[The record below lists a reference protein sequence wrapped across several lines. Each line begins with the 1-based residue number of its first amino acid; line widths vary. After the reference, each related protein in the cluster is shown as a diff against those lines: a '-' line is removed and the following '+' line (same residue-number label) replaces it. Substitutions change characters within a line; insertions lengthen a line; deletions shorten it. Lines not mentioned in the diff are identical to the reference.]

1 MFCTNCG
8 NEIIENCK
16 FCPHCGG
23 ALPEVKTEPIAEAMP
38 DSVEQ
43 PTYNQPV
50 REKKNKKWAFIGCGG
65 CLGVVII
72 GAIIIGLAT
81 MWLFSDDY
89 EDDWEYEEYSDFQ
102 DIGSSV
108 TDGSGHWGTD
118 LGLTDL
124 RDFYTTLKGDGSDV
138 ATIMVYLLGSDLESE
153 SGLASGD
160 LDEMLAADLGDN
172 VNLIV
177 MTGGASDWENEDI
190 SNKTCQYWQIKDGEL
205 VSLET
210 DLGKL
215 SMADPDTLSAFI
227 SYAASGYPADRYGL
241 ICWNH
246 GGGTMGGYGCDD
258 YFPDDTMY
266 LDDIGEALDGAGVL
280 FDFVGFDAC
289 LMGTVET
296 AYMLEPYA
304 DYLIA
309 SEEMEAGTGW
319 YYTEWLTELGKNT
332 SISTVDLGV
341 KIIDDFVESCEGFI
355 FDSEAT
361 LSIVELRQMPY
372 TYEVMCAY
380 FADATIALEED
391 EYATLATARSNAKAY
406 GEGDCEQV
414 DIVDFVMRTD
424 LDGSQDVIDAV
435 DSAVKYYR
443 NSVGLTGSG
452 MAMYF
457 PYDYPDYY
465 ADVLAVLQDVGYTEE
480 YTTFFNQFVSAMAG
494 GQMQYG
500 VSTGSMDSGEQMEY
514 ADNDWYDGDMADS
527 YANNYNENLYNEL
540 VIVEKGDGF
549 VLQLSDEQWEDII
562 YIEQQVLLDDGEG
575 YIDLG
580 SDNMYE
586 FDDEGDLLIEFD
598 YTWVTL
604 DGHTVPF
611 YAEVE
616 EEFDDGSWYTYGMVP
631 AMLNSDEYI
640 EIIVYWDDEM
650 PTGYVAGYRKYSEAG
665 TPVGKGLFQLSAGDT
680 VEWVFDYYTYDW
692 EYEDSYIMGETFTVP
707 NGDIEVS
714 YDDVGDQDAIVY
726 FCLTDIYNNVYES
739 EAVIYTDE

>member
-1 MFCTNCG
+1 MFCINCG
-8 NEIIENCK
+8 NEVLESGK

-38 DSVEQ
+38 EQVE
-43 PTYNQPV
+43 QPV
-50 REKKNKKWAFIGCGG
+50 REKKKKKWALIGCGG
-65 CLGVVII
+65 CLGIVII
-72 GAIIIGLAT
+72 GAIIIGIAT
-81 MWLFSDDY
+81 MWLYSGDY
-89 EDDWEYEEYSDFQ
+89 EESSEFV

-124 RDFYTTLKGDGSDV
+124 RDFYTTLKDDGSDV
-138 ATIMVYLLGSDLESE
+138 ATVMVYLLGSNLESD
-153 SGLASGD
+153 GGYASND
-160 LDEMLAADLGDN
+160 LGEMLAADFGDN
-172 VNLIV
+172 LNLIV
-177 MTGGASDWENEDI
+177 MTGGAKEWQNENI
-190 SNKTCQYWQIKDGEL
+190 SSSTCQYWQIKDGEL
-205 VSLET
+205 ISLESDIGKISMT
-210 DLGKL
+210 D
-215 SMADPDTLSAFI
+215 SDTLSTFI
-227 SYAASGYPADRYGL
+227 SYAASEYPADRYAL
-241 ICWNH
+241 ICWDH
-246 GGGTMGGYGCDD
+246 GGGTMDGYGSDEYFEDD
-258 YFPDDTMY
+258 ALN
-266 LDDIGEALDGAGVL
+266 LDDIAEALGDAGVL

-309 SEEMEAGTGW
+309 SEEIEECDGW
-319 YYTEWLTELGKNT
+319 YYTDWLTELGSNP

-341 KIIDDFVESCEGFI
+341 KIIDDFVESYQDDTYELV
-355 FDSEAT
+355 AT

-380 FADATIALEED
+380 FADATIALED
-391 EYATLATARSNAKAY
+391 GEYSTLSTARSSAKAY
-406 GEGDCEQV
+406 GEDEFEQV

-457 PYDYPDYY
+457 PYDYPDCYT
-465 ADVLAVLQDVGYTEE
+465 DVLAVLQDVGYTEE
-480 YTTFFNQFVSAMAG
+480 YTTFFNQFVSAMSG
-494 GQMQYG
+494 GQTQYG
-500 VSTGSMDSGEQMEY
+500 ISTGTMESDEQAEY
-514 ADNDWYDGDMADS
+514 ADNDWYDSDMANY
-527 YANNYNENLYNEL
+527 YASSYNEDLYTEL

-549 VLQLSDEQWEDII
+549 VLQLSDEQWEEII

-586 FDDEGDLLIEFD
+586 IDEDGDLLIEFD

-616 EEFDDGSWYTYGMVP
+616 EEFDDGSWVTYGIVP

-640 EIIVYWDDEM
+640 EIIVYWSDEV
-650 PTGYVAGYRKYSEAG
+650 PEGYVAGYRKYSGTG
-665 TPVGKGLFQLSAGDT
+665 TPMGKGLFQLSAGDK
-680 VEWVFDYYTYDW
+680 VEWVFDYYTYDG
-692 EYEDSYIMGETFTVP
+692 EYEDSYIMGDVFTVSSS
-707 NGDIEVS
+707 DIEVS
-714 YDDVGDQDAIVY
+714 YDYVGDQDAMVY
-726 FCLTDIYNNVYES
+726 FSLTDIYNNVYES
-739 EAVIYTDE
+739 EAVLYTDE